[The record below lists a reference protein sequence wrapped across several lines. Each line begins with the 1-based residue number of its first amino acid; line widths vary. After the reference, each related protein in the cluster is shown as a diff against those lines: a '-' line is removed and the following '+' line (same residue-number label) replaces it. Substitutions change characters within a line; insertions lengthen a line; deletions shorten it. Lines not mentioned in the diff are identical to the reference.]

1 MSDYA
6 ALSAQVTALN
16 ARVVEFNARVVA
28 LEKLMTEETIPVVN
42 EHEDRLDAVEQMQGD
57 LGSKL
62 ETLHHDVANMRTA
75 LGLGLDGV
83 NIKLDRLMTYWGVP

>member
-6 ALSAQVTALN
+6 ALTAQVTAL
-16 ARVVEFNARVVA
+16 VARVVA

-42 EHEDRLDAVEQMQGD
+42 EHEDRLDAVEQTQGD

>member
-16 ARVVEFNARVVA
+16 ARVVA
-28 LEKLMTEETIPVVN
+28 LEKIMTEETIPVVN
-42 EHEDRLDAVEQMQGD
+42 EHEDRLDAVEQTQGD

-62 ETLHHDVANMRTA
+62 ETVHHDVANMRTA